1 MRPSFRPLVLR
12 LLGPFLVSTP
22 LLAGEDPA
30 GFVGRWRGD
39 LDAGGLPI
47 PTVLHLAL
55 EDGVLGGTVDSPAQN
70 VFGLEITDVTFAEDG
85 TATVSIGAVGA
96 RYVARLEDGAL
107 VGTWSQRGVELPLV
121 CAREEVADDA
131 RVPGQERFVG
141 SWEGRLDVGAQS
153 LRLRF
158 HVKEDAA
165 GRLVGT
171 MDSPDQGARDVPLTR
186 VAAQPEGRLD
196 VELSSAGLRF
206 SGALEEGGARCAG
219 ELRQGG
225 LEFPLVLSRIDPPP
239 PVRRPQTPK
248 PPFPY
253 GVEEARY
260 ENEEAE
266 VTITGTL
273 TVPEGEGPFPAAL
286 LITGSGPQDRDETL
300 FDHKPFLV
308 LADHL
313 TRRGVCVLRVD
324 DRGVGGTSAGSPD
337 ATSEDLA
344 GDVLAGVRFLRG
356 RAEVDP
362 ARVGLVGHSEGGLIA
377 PMVAV
382 RAPDEVAY
390 LVLLAG
396 PGVTGEEILLE
407 QAALLSRAEGGDE
420 ESIAANRRLQEV
432 LFEVLKEHPDASRAD
447 LTIRLRKAFAAHE
460 ELLPEGASA
469 DALIAQQVR
478 QLASPWMRFFLTY
491 DPRPTLAAVRC
502 PVLAVNGEKD
512 LQVPSRLNLDAIGA
526 ALREGGADDVTLLEL
541 PSLNHLF
548 QTCETG
554 AFSEYDAIEETF
566 AEAALEEI
574 STWIVARFG
583 EEG

>member
-1 MRPSFRPLVLR
+1 MRPPLRPLA
-12 LLGPFLVSTP
+12 PFLVCTS
-22 LLAGEDPA
+22 LFAAEDPSA
-30 GFVGRWRGD
+30 WVGTWRGD

-47 PTVLHLAL
+47 PTVFHLAL
-55 EDGVLGGTVDSPAQN
+55 EDGALGGTVDSPAQN
-70 VFGLEITDVTFAEDG
+70 VFGLEITAVTFAEDG
-85 TATVSIGAVGA
+85 TATVTIGAVGA
-96 RYVARLEDGAL
+96 RYVAKREDGAL
-107 VGTWSQRGVELPLV
+107 VGTWAQRGVELPLV
-121 CAREEVADDA
+121 CAREEAA
-131 RVPGQERFVG
+131 EGTRVSGQERFVG
-141 SWEGRLDVGAQS
+141 SWEGRLDVGGQS

-158 HVKEDAA
+158 HLKEDAA
-165 GRLVGT
+165 GRLIGT
-171 MDSPDQGARDVPLTR
+171 MDSPDQGARDLPLTR
-186 VAAQPEGRLD
+186 VAAEPDGRLE
-196 VELSSAGLRF
+196 VELKSAGVRF
-206 SGALEEGGARCAG
+206 SGALEEGGERCAG
-219 ELRQGG
+219 EFRQGG
-225 LEFPLVLSRIDPPP
+225 LELPLVLARIDPPA

-253 GVEEARY
+253 GVEEVAY
-260 ENEEAE
+260 ENEEAD
-266 VTITGTL
+266 VTIAGTL
-273 TVPEGEGPFPAAL
+273 TVPEGDVPFPAAL

-407 QAALLSRAEGGDE
+407 QAALLTRAEGGDE

-447 LTIRLRKAFAAHE
+447 LTIRLRKAFAANE

-469 DALIAQQVR
+469 DALIAQQVQ
-478 QLASPWMRFFLTY
+478 QLSSPWMRFFLTY
-491 DPRPTLAAVRC
+491 DPRPTLASVRC

-526 ALREGGADDVTLLEL
+526 ALREGGSDDVTLLEL

-566 AEAALEEI
+566 AETALDRI
-574 STWIVARFG
+574 ADWIVERFG
-583 EEG
+583 EAG